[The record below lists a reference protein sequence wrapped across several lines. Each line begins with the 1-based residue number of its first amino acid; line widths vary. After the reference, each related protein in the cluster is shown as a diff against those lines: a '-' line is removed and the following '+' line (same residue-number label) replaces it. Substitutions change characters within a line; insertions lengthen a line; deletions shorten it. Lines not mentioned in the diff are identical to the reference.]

1 MKALILTVMLVLYPL
16 ALFSHPGKTDFR
28 GGHKCWNGCTAWALD
43 YGEYHLHDKYFR
55 PIRLGRKGKPAEAPE
70 LLLEQA
76 GTPLQTVETKSAETA
91 TVYRYVTVVN
101 EEHVFPS
108 DRELLLALLALLL
121 LLLLAII
128 SRRRKE
134 KTTMS

>member
-1 MKALILTVMLVLYPL
+1 MKTLVPIVMLVLYPL

-28 GGHKCWNGCTAWALD
+28 GGHKCWNGCAAWGLD

-55 PIRLGRKGKPAEAPE
+55 PIRLNRKGKPAEASE
-70 LLLEQA
+70 LTLEQA
-76 GTPLQTVETKSAETA
+76 GPPQTVETKSAETA

-101 EEHVFPS
+101 EERVFPS

-134 KTTMS
+134 KTTRS